1 MLPLILPRHL
11 KRLIALINRPVVLLL
26 LFIAPVIIAGG
37 CGSKRGKS
45 DDIQLPGNLVTNP
58 GATERGGEVR
68 TARVV
73 FAKDE
78 HDFGVVREGEKVF
91 WNFRFTNE
99 GNAPLVINRVK
110 ADCGCTVPE
119 FPRTPIEPGE
129 EGRIKVTFDS
139 KGRLGRQVKRV
150 TVISNSERPSHILSI
165 SALVEK

>member
-1 MLPLILPRHL
+1 MNL
-11 KRLIALINRPVVLLL
+11 KPPTVVLLF
-26 LFIAPVIIAGG
+26 LFVAPVLISGG
-37 CGSKRGKS
+37 CSSKDRKS
-45 DDIQLPGNLVTNP
+45 EDVQLPGNLVTNP
-58 GATERGGEVR
+58 GAAGKGSDVR
-68 TARVV
+68 SARVV
-73 FAKDE
+73 FAKDD

-139 KGRLGRQVKRV
+139 KGRMGRQVKRV